1 MQIADDVDGDDD
13 DGGGGGC
20 GQLGALR
27 SSSDLAGET
36 AAA

>member
-27 SSSDLAGET
+27 SSSDLA
-36 AAA
+36 AA